1 MTLTQSLPAP
11 LPFREL
17 ARSDAVHAP
26 DRPPPEAAARPN
38 EATSHLLRLVLD
50 LQLDAL
56 LLAVGGSGVDT
67 ATVPAPDG
75 GQAPEGLPWARWAA
89 EDSAVARGLC
99 AETISRGAALP
110 SGLAQG
116 LPGGDVSRVLEQL
129 IARYR
134 SMRDLLTEAISGRRG
149 ERQTPAEL
157 VRAGEALAHCR
168 SRLAELR
175 DLQETSPAQ
184 DACRPARGSQLSP
197 GRTARVIPLV
207 PRRKAKVS
215 TSAAG
220 PDQGGA
226 CWWSGGE

>member
-1 MTLTQSLPAP
+1 MTLTQFLPAP
-11 LPFREL
+11 TPYRPL
-17 ARSDAVHAP
+17 ARSDAVDAP
-26 DRPPPEAAARPN
+26 DRPSPQPPAQLPARTN
-38 EATSHLLRLVLD
+38 QATSHLLRLVLD

-56 LLAVGGSGVDT
+56 LLAVAGSGVDA

-75 GQAPEGLPWARWAA
+75 CRAPQGLPWARWAA
-89 EDSAVARGLC
+89 EDSEVARGLC

-116 LPGGDVSRVLEQL
+116 LPGEDVSRVLEQL
-129 IARYR
+129 TARYC

-175 DLQETSPAQ
+175 HLQAPAPRQ
-184 DACRPARGSQLSP
+184 EPAAPP
-197 GRTARVIPLV
+197 GDPTYLP
-207 PRRKAKVS
+207 
-215 TSAAG
+215 
-220 PDQGGA
+220 
-226 CWWSGGE
+226 GELLG

>member
-1 MTLTQSLPAP
+1 MTLTQFLPAP
-11 LPFREL
+11 TPSRESP
-17 ARSDAVHAP
+17 RSDAVDAP
-26 DRPPPEAAARPN
+26 DRPSPQPPARPN

-56 LLAVGGSGVDT
+56 LLAVGGSGVDA
-67 ATVPAPDG
+67 ATVPAHDG

-89 EDSAVARGLC
+89 EDSEVARGLW

-116 LPGGDVSRVLEQL
+116 LPGGDASRVLEQL

-175 DLQETSPAQ
+175 DLQEPAPPKE
-184 DACRPARGSQLSP
+184 PAAQP
-197 GRTARVIPLV
+197 GEHSYLP
-207 PRRKAKVS
+207 
-215 TSAAG
+215 
-220 PDQGGA
+220 
-226 CWWSGGE
+226 GELLG